1 LLHTHVGVP
10 AITAERCLDSGA
22 IDVRFGLV
30 VCDVR
35 NDAEVDVSD
44 IGVGTDHDAVE
55 VLLEL
60 AVVHRHVFVDGA
72 TPEATPN
79 PGSSGKV
86 GACDARWLKRAALE
100 EDGEGIAGRGLVTK
114 VGAYSG
120 GSAQIHDSRISD
132 AAENNVRL
140 GSSNVDHDYGN
151 PLTSLNVV
159 VIHFNVLNEEPWVV
173 VGRVKVL
180 MWLNIVVRY
189 NSGQSIL
196 AEYWIFQEPFGGI
209 IGWHRTGANRLRLAV
224 TVIEALGCAHGRR
237 CQRYRFENG
246 RHLEIEFWRG
256 PRRKNRKVRSGRS
269 FYEKH
274 S

>member
-1 LLHTHVGVP
+1 VHSVQVALLVKRQVVRADKVAGLSRSTEICTTLSTGISVVPLLHTHVGVP

-86 GACDARWLKRAALE
+86 GACDAR
-100 EDGEGIAGRGLVTK
+100 
-114 VGAYSG
+114 
-120 GSAQIHDSRISD
+120 
-132 AAENNVRL
+132 
-140 GSSNVDHDYGN
+140 
-151 PLTSLNVV
+151 
-159 VIHFNVLNEEPWVV
+159 
-173 VGRVKVL
+173 
-180 MWLNIVVRY
+180 
-189 NSGQSIL
+189 
-196 AEYWIFQEPFGGI
+196 
-209 IGWHRTGANRLRLAV
+209 
-224 TVIEALGCAHGRR
+224 
-237 CQRYRFENG
+237 
-246 RHLEIEFWRG
+246 
-256 PRRKNRKVRSGRS
+256 
-269 FYEKH
+269 
-274 S
+274 